1 MRKTEGAISAAVAL
15 MMSLASPD
23 ATAGGPQQDASQ
35 PQGAA
40 ESDVLQEVLVSAR
53 RRTENLQTVPIAV
66 SAFNASS
73 LENRGI
79 TDTAAAA
86 NFTPNVTFDTTSL
99 FSGAT
104 STFQGFIRGIGQ
116 TDFAI
121 NTDPGVG
128 VYVDGVYLAR
138 TVGSVIDLLDVES
151 VEVLKGPQGTLFGRN
166 TIAGAVNVTTRRP
179 ANEFGYQ
186 ASLKIGSD
194 DQLYTQGI
202 VDLPLADDKLL
213 ASIAF
218 ATRSRDGYQER
229 IAFDDP
235 RVPNIPSIANSFTTN
250 TDNNGEPGAED
261 NQTLRAKLLWLAS
274 DELELMASADY
285 AHIRDAAPPGTL
297 LTTTLDPVGS
307 LSGLYNGCVLGL
319 APQFICAASPL
330 GIYGRDIPLYTD
342 QFVTGDKDKSYATG
356 ASFSNIDSG
365 GLSMTAN
372 WQLVPDVA
380 LKSISAFRKIDAS
393 FGRDIDGSPLDID
406 QTTFAWHVK
415 QYSQEFQ
422 LNGALFAKRLDYTV
436 GAYYFHEHAIET
448 AAVPIA
454 QALLKIVGDNDQT
467 TRSIALFGETNYKLT
482 DALGLV
488 VGARWTKDKKEIQI
502 DQRNLTTFFDAVGY
516 PPAAFPR
523 PSDHTYMGPAHPF
536 NYDNS
541 NVTVRTGLNYTFSP
555 DVFAYAMFS
564 QGYKSGGFT
573 TRLSDPFNPENPLG
587 DLKDIAFE
595 PEKANNIEIGLKSE
609 LLERRLRLNLAAF
622 KNDYTDIQVIV
633 MRGVTP
639 SNENAAEAEIKGA
652 EVEGEALLLNGDLLL
667 GASAGY
673 TDAKYTRLS
682 PGTLLTLNSK
692 LPNTPDFTSSL
703 TANYTIRFTSGA
715 SLDLNGNYSYRA
727 KAFKDAENSPTIA
740 QDAYGLLG
748 AFIRFTPA
756 GGRWDLTVGGAN
768 LTDER
773 YLIGGFNTA
782 AVGFAEGVYSRP
794 REVYL
799 RVRIQE

>member
-1 MRKTEGAISAAVAL
+1 MQKNTGAISAAVAL
-15 MMSLASPD
+15 MISIASGD
-23 ATAGGPQQDASQ
+23 ATAAEPQQGASDA
-35 PQGAA
+35 QGPA

-66 SAFNASS
+66 SAFNASA
-73 LENRGI
+73 LEKRGI
-79 TDTAAAA
+79 EDTAAAA
-86 NFTPNVTFDTTSL
+86 NFTPNVTFDTTSM

-128 VYVDGVYLAR
+128 VYVDGVYFAR

-151 VEVLKGPQGTLFGRN
+151 LEVLKGPQGTLFGRN

-179 ANEFGYQ
+179 ANEFGYK
-186 ASLKIGSD
+186 ASLQVGNDHQI
-194 DQLYTQGI
+194 YAQG
-202 VDLPLADDKLL
+202 VVELPLVDNKLL

-218 ATRSRDGYQER
+218 ATHSRDGYQKR
-229 IAFDDP
+229 IAFNDS
-235 RVPNIPSIANSFTTN
+235 RVPNIPSIADSFTTN
-250 TDNNGEPGAED
+250 TSNNGEPGSEN

-274 DELELMASADY
+274 DELELTASADY

-297 LTTTLDPVGS
+297 LTTTLDTVGS
-307 LSGLYNGCVLGL
+307 LAGLYNGCVLAL
-319 APQFICAASPL
+319 APQSICAASPL

-365 GLSMTAN
+365 GLSLTAN
-372 WQLVPDVA
+372 WQMTSDVA

-406 QTTFAWHVK
+406 QTTFAWNVK

-422 LNGALFAKRLDYTV
+422 LNGELFEKRLDYTV
-436 GAYYFHEHAIET
+436 GAYGFREHAIET

-467 TRSIALFGETNYKLT
+467 TRSIALFGETTYKLT

-502 DQRNLTTFFDAVGY
+502 DQRNLTSFFDAVGY

-541 NVTVRTGLNYTFSP
+541 NVTVRTGFNYTFSP
-555 DVFAYAMFS
+555 DVFTYAMYS

-587 DLKDIAFE
+587 ALQDIAFE
-595 PEKANNIEIGLKSE
+595 PEKASNIEIGLKSE
-609 LLERRLRLNLAAF
+609 LLAHRLRLNLAAF
-622 KNDYTDIQVIV
+622 KNDYSDIQVIV

-652 EVEGEALLLNGDLLL
+652 EAEAEALLLDGDLLL
-667 GASAGY
+667 GLSAGY
-673 TDAKYTRLS
+673 TDAKYTKLS
-682 PGTLLTLNSK
+682 PGTLLTLDSK
-692 LPNTPDFTSSL
+692 LPNTPDFTGSV
-703 TANYTIRFTSGA
+703 TANYTIRLTSGA
-715 SLDLNGNYSYRA
+715 SLDLNGNYSYRT

-748 AFIRFTPA
+748 AFVRLTPSV
-756 GGRWDLTVGGAN
+756 GKWDLTVGGAN
-768 LTDER
+768 LTNER

-794 REVYL
+794 REVYV
-799 RVRIQE
+799 RVRVHE